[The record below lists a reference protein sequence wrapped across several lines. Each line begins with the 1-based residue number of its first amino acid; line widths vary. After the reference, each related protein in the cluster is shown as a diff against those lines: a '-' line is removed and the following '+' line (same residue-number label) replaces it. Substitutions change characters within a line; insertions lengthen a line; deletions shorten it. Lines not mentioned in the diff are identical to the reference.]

1 MLTLHTIQ
9 TKTKITLLKEE
20 FFQLI
25 KKIRK
30 IEPVEIIDEDPDYLT
45 EEEMKARTEAFEE
58 DDFFTADDNRAYQKA
73 IGELKKDRAISLNKI
88 KKELNV

>member
-20 FFQLI
+20 FFKLI
-25 KKIRK
+25 EKFNK

-45 EEEMKARTEAFEE
+45 EEEMEARTEALKQLEKGE
-58 DDFFTADDNRAYQKA
+58 TVSADEYF
-73 IGELKKDRAISLNKI
+73 KKRFP
-88 KKELNV
+88 KENVNV

>member
-25 KKIRK
+25 EKFNK

-45 EEEMKARTEAFEE
+45 EEEMKIRTEALMELEKGETVSFE
-58 DDFFTADDNRAYQKA
+58 DWQKKLR
-73 IGELKKDRAISLNKI
+73 EREKREKLSNVQNK
-88 KKELNV
+88 N

>member
-1 MLTLHTIQ
+1 MLTLHTTQ
-9 TKTKITLLKEE
+9 TKTKIIILKDE

-45 EEEMKARTEAFEE
+45 EEEMKVRTEA
-58 DDFFTADDNRAYQKA
+58 
-73 IGELKKDRAISLNKI
+73 L
-88 KKELNV
+88 KELEKGETVSFEDWQKKLRVREKREKLSNVQNQN

>member
-1 MLTLHTIQ
+1 MLNLHTIQ
-9 TKTKITLLKEE
+9 TKTKITLLEEE

-45 EEEMKARTEAFEE
+45 EEEMKART
-58 DDFFTADDNRAYQKA
+58 KA
-73 IGELKKDRAISLNKI
+73 LKDLEIGETVSFEDWQKKLK
-88 KKELNV
+88 

>member
-1 MLTLHTIQ
+1 MLTLHTTQ

-45 EEEMKARTEAFEE
+45 EEEMEARTEALKQLEKGETVSFE
-58 DDFFTADDNRAYQKA
+58 DWQKKLR
-73 IGELKKDRAISLNKI
+73 EREKREKLS
-88 KKELNV
+88 NVQNQN